1 MIVKKIMTSERVC
14 TTVDAERVRRLADEC
29 GVVVTLVD
37 SEVRPGQKWVND
49 FEVEGPSGRV
59 ETFLIR
65 LQDVEVS

>member
-14 TTVDAERVRRLADEC
+14 TTVDAERVCRLADEC
-29 GVVVTLVD
+29 GVVATLVD
-37 SEVRPGQKWVND
+37 SVVRQGQKWMND

-65 LQDVEVS
+65 LRDVEVS